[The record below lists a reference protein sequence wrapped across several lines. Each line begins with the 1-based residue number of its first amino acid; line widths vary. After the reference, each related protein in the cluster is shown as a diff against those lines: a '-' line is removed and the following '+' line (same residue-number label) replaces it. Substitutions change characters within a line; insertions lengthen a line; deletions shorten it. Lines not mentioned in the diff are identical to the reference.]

1 MPHSL
6 TVTLVFLLA
15 VVPAGGI
22 SAGAMAGLGTKHQ
35 HARPRALAVDARGDL
50 VYVALS
56 TADRLA
62 VVDVAA
68 GGARMVAQVPV
79 CAFPEALAALPQ
91 GGVVVACRF
100 APGLRVVTR
109 DDGGPGGVREAPR
122 FQIRVVDA
130 GPEHGHQGIAV
141 DAAGRFAYVASPPR
155 GGVKIVSLDGGG
167 TPPRFVATGLSPHS
181 VQLIPGGPAEPGA
194 AGGHAP
200 RSSPLLLV
208 SNFIGHTVT
217 VHRVERDGGL
227 SAAVQTIHTEA
238 PVLAF
243 AVMPRAPSAPPTTEP
258 ALGRGDDL
266 GGALLLATH
275 EDRSLSRANIS
286 VEGLDSVLLVL
297 RRSAAGQT
305 LPFVDPG
312 TGKRQTINLS
322 ERKRDP
328 LVQIDALAVA
338 ADAPAAAVAAA
349 AVGAGTDN
357 LLTAKP
363 GLSALLDS
371 PAWPVGAHPVAVAF
385 LGDGRIV
392 TADHL
397 SDTLTFVS
405 PTEGGTARG
414 PGRAGSSPAIQTV
427 RVGNPERATPA
438 DRGELLFYSRALVP
452 NNVADGPLSVYT
464 CAACHA
470 DGQIDGRRHPSKRN
484 RFFSMTK
491 TCRGLGGTEP
501 FLSLGKPDTF
511 AAFADNIV
519 STHAQGALDA
529 PDTFDRYP
537 VSLRLRVGTRW
548 TTLTLSPG
556 AVRAALAA
564 YMARIPVEPSPFV
577 APGRSAL
584 TEAERRGLA
593 TFRENC
599 AGCHQLSRST
609 TGGRAIPPREL
620 ERELLAGKVALTS
633 ARLYDVG
640 TPVLG
645 AGGNNPPSLR
655 GVWAA
660 APYFSDGSAPTLE
673 AVLDR
678 TNPNASKVHAPENAR
693 LPRPF
698 DEAARRDLLA
708 FLRAL

>member
-1 MPHSL
+1 
-6 TVTLVFLLA
+6 
-15 VVPAGGI
+15 G
-22 SAGAMAGLGTKHQ
+22 
-35 HARPRALAVDARGDL
+35 
-50 VYVALS
+50 
-56 TADRLA
+56 
-62 VVDVAA
+62 
-68 GGARMVAQVPV
+68 
-79 CAFPEALAALPQ
+79 
-91 GGVVVACRF
+91 
-100 APGLRVVTR
+100 
-109 DDGGPGGVREAPR
+109 
-122 FQIRVVDA
+122 
-130 GPEHGHQGIAV
+130 
-141 DAAGRFAYVASPPR
+141 AGRFAYVASPPR
-155 GGVKIVSLDGGG
+155 GGVKIVSLDGEG
-167 TPPRFVATGLSPHS
+167 TPPRFVATGLSPRS
-181 VQLIPGGPAEPGA
+181 VQWIAGGPAEPGA
-194 AGGHAP
+194 AGARALG
-200 RSSPLLLV
+200 SPLLLV
-208 SNFIGHTVT
+208 SNFIDHTVT
-217 VHRVERDGGL
+217 VHRVEGDGGL
-227 SAAVQTIHTEA
+227 SAALQTIHTEA
-238 PVLAF
+238 PVLAL
-243 AVMPRAPSAPPTTEP
+243 AVLPQAPSAPPTGEA
-258 ALGRGDDL
+258 ALGVGDDL
-266 GGALLLATH
+266 SGALLLATH

-297 RRSAAGQT
+297 RRSAAGQA

-312 TGKRQTINLS
+312 PGKRQAVNLT
-322 ERKRDP
+322 ERKRHP
-328 LVQIDALAVA
+328 LVQLDALALAADALAVA
-338 ADAPAAAVAAA
+338 V
-349 AVGAGTDN
+349 VGAGTDN

-363 GLSALLDS
+363 RLSGLLDG

-385 LGDGRIV
+385 LGDGRVV
-392 TADHL
+392 TADRL

-405 PTEGGTARG
+405 PPEADPTRD
-414 PGRAGSSPAIQTV
+414 PGRAGSSPGVQTV
-427 RVGNPERATPA
+427 SVGNPQRATPE

-470 DGQIDGRRHPSKRN
+470 DGEIDGRRHPSKRN

-491 TCRGLGGTEP
+491 SCRGLRGTEP

-537 VSLRLRVGTRW
+537 VSLRVRAGARW
-548 TTLTLSPG
+548 TTVKLSPR
-556 AVRAALAA
+556 AVRVALAS
-564 YMARIPVEPSPFV
+564 YMSRIPVEPSPFV
-577 APGRSAL
+577 APGRRDL
-584 TEAERRGLA
+584 TEPERRGLA

-609 TGGRAIPPREL
+609 LGGRAIPPREL

-678 TNPNASKVHAPENAR
+678 TNPNAPKVHAPENATA
-693 LPRPF
+693 PRPF
-698 DEAARRDLLA
+698 DEAVRRDLLA

>member
-6 TVTLVFLLA
+6 TVPLFFLLA
-15 VVPAGGI
+15 VVPPGGI
-22 SAGAMAGLGTKHQ
+22 WAGAMAGLGTKHQ
-35 HARPRALAVDARGDL
+35 HTRPRALAVDARGDL

-68 GGARMVAQVPV
+68 GGARVVAQVPV
-79 CAFPEALAALPQ
+79 CAFPDALAALPL

-100 APGLRVVTR
+100 DAGLRVVTR
-109 DDGGPGGVREAPR
+109 GEGVPGGVREGPR
-122 FQIRVVDA
+122 FQVRVVDA

-141 DAAGRFAYVASPPR
+141 DGAGRFAYVASPPR

-181 VQLIPGGPAEPGA
+181 VQLIPGGPAGPGA

-243 AVMPRAPSAPPTTEP
+243 AVVPREPSAPPTNEP

-266 GGALLLATH
+266 GGALLLAMH

-305 LPFVDPG
+305 RPFVDPG

-338 ADAPAAAVAAA
+338 ADAPAAAAAVAVAV
-349 AVGAGTDN
+349 VGAGTDN

-405 PTEGGTARG
+405 PTAAAPTRD
-414 PGRAGSSPAIQTV
+414 PGRAGSSPAVQTV
-427 RVGNPERATPA
+427 SVGNPQRATPA
-438 DRGELLFYSRALVP
+438 D
-452 NNVADGPLSVYT
+452 
-464 CAACHA
+464 
-470 DGQIDGRRHPSKRN
+470 
-484 RFFSMTK
+484 
-491 TCRGLGGTEP
+491 
-501 FLSLGKPDTF
+501 
-511 AAFADNIV
+511 
-519 STHAQGALDA
+519 
-529 PDTFDRYP
+529 
-537 VSLRLRVGTRW
+537 
-548 TTLTLSPG
+548 
-556 AVRAALAA
+556 
-564 YMARIPVEPSPFV
+564 
-577 APGRSAL
+577 
-584 TEAERRGLA
+584 
-593 TFRENC
+593 
-599 AGCHQLSRST
+599 
-609 TGGRAIPPREL
+609 
-620 ERELLAGKVALTS
+620 
-633 ARLYDVG
+633 
-640 TPVLG
+640 
-645 AGGNNPPSLR
+645 
-655 GVWAA
+655 
-660 APYFSDGSAPTLE
+660 
-673 AVLDR
+673 
-678 TNPNASKVHAPENAR
+678 
-693 LPRPF
+693 
-698 DEAARRDLLA
+698 
-708 FLRAL
+708 